1 MTPGIP
7 GSTLTIRNA
16 RVLTMRGGLRCGA
29 AAMNDLGVVERA
41 DVVVEGG
48 VVREIRPTPSNTP
61 SLSLAEPRD
70 ISPVGDER
78 ECDLD
83 AAGRVLMP
91 GFVDCHTHALWA
103 GDRLDEWEMKRR
115 GVAYLDILKAG
126 GGIMS
131 TVRAV
136 RKASEAKLVAS
147 LRSRLGGMLREGT
160 TTVEVKS
167 GYGLSTADELKMLRA
182 IAEAART
189 WPGTIVMTALIG
201 HAIDGDAGAFVMR
214 TIEETLPAVHA
225 EFPGIAIDA
234 FCEKGAWSLE
244 ECIRLLE
251 KAMSLGHPVRVHAD
265 QFNALGMTEWA
276 LANGVLSVD
285 HLEATTPEALKA
297 LAASGTFGVMLPC
310 AGFHTDGRYGN
321 GRAFVDGGGGLAVAT
336 NVNPGSAPCA
346 SVPMAVAL
354 SVRMLGLTPAEA
366 INAVTANAGA
376 LLARQAPEIGMRGVI
391 EVGQRADLVLLRH
404 TDERMLA
411 YEFGGNPV
419 DVVVCGGDVVVAG

>member
-1 MTPGIP
+1 
-7 GSTLTIRNA
+7 
-16 RVLTMRGGLRCGA
+16 MRGGLRRGT
-29 AAMNDLGVVERA
+29 AAMNDLGVVECA

-48 VVREIRPTPSNTP
+48 IVRSIGTSSVTGGTV
-61 SLSLAEPRD
+61 
-70 ISPVGDER
+70 I
-78 ECDLD
+78 D

-103 GDRLDEWEMKRR
+103 GDRLDEWEMKRK
-115 GVAYLDILKAG
+115 GAAYLDILKAG

-136 RKASEAKLVAS
+136 RKATEAELVAS
-147 LRSRLGGMLREGT
+147 LCTRLGWMLREGT

-182 IAEAART
+182 IAEAARG
-189 WPGTIVMTALIG
+189 WPGTVVMTALIG
-201 HAIDGDAGAFVMR
+201 HALDPYADAFVER

-244 ECIRLLE
+244 ECIRLFE
-251 KAMSLGHPVRVHAD
+251 RAMELGHPVRVHAD

-276 LANGVLSVD
+276 SSHGVLSVD
-285 HLEATTPEALKA
+285 HLEATTPETLKE

-321 GRAFVDGGGGLAVAT
+321 GREFVGSGGALAVAT

-354 SVRMLGLTPAEA
+354 SVRMLGLTPSEA
-366 INAVTANAGA
+366 ISAVTANAGA
-376 LLARQAPEIGMRGVI
+376 LVGRQVPEIGSRGTI

-404 TDERMLA
+404 RDERMLA

-419 DVVVCGGDVVVAG
+419 EVVVCGGEIITS